1 MAISDT
7 LLSFASGAANVI
19 NKDAESDRDF
29 MRKQRAKIAESRMVR
44 QEKDYDKRKAEWDNA
59 QKYGTDKVGQ
69 YMHAFGIFKDHAQAT
84 KAMNDGIFASTLK
97 GFKNPGQF
105 TPYEVAITDDDVR
118 QAVGDTSIAG
128 KIMGRFGKVKTRRST
143 QRSDQSSIQTAQS
156 AELAVIARQAAGV
169 TDPTDLSPVDQ
180 SLQELGI
187 EPTVA
192 TTTGGAGITGEEGFF
207 ETPRS
212 LDKPQLQYIPAE
224 GKSLMLQWD
233 PAAREYVA
241 GDDTTFKTTEIG
253 KVPEADKRK
262 FDRLSH
268 LRNIEKRTPREE
280 EEHNFLINDV
290 APWKF
295 NTIDIAGGGTR
306 TELFRV
312 DPLTNERVTIA
323 VAGKSTGDP
332 ITVSTADLQI
342 ASDFTEFQVTAS
354 LFGDNIVNGVN
365 SLGANDK
372 QGYFNVLATRA
383 KEYLAGTNPPPQT
396 QAYRLALQDLDTAF
410 TTSPTSFLGVST
422 GTNTVFDMAAAFDV
436 LETPLSNRTGLL
448 EQPKDSTVNT
458 LTTPTTRQEK
468 EARLLQLQQQQAQQ
482 Q

>member
-7 LLSFASGAANVI
+7 LLSFASGAADVI

-44 QEKDYDKRKAEWDNA
+44 QEKDYDKRKTEWDNA

-105 TPYEVAITDDDVR
+105 TPYEVAITNDDVL
-118 QAVGDTSIAG
+118 QSVGDTSIAG
-128 KIMGRFGKVKTRRST
+128 KIMGRFGKVKTRRAE
-143 QRSDQSSIQTAQS
+143 QRSDQAVVNNASD

-192 TTTGGAGITGEEGFF
+192 TTTGAGITGEEGFF

-212 LDKPQLQYIPAE
+212 LEKPQLQYIPAE
-224 GKSLMLQWD
+224 GKSMMLQWD

-241 GDDTTFKTTEIG
+241 GDDTVFKATEIG

-262 FDRLSH
+262 FDRLSN

-295 NTIDIAGGGTR
+295 NTVDIPGGGTR

-332 ITVSTADLQI
+332 ITISTADLQFSSNYI
-342 ASDFTEFQVTAS
+342 KFNVSSNTFN
-354 LFGDNIVNGVN
+354 DNIVAGIGNL
-365 SLGANDK
+365 SDDDL
-372 QGYFNVLATRA
+372 QGLHNVLSTRA
-383 KEYLAGTNPPPQT
+383 KEYLAGTNPPSQVL
-396 QAYRLALQDLDTAF
+396 AYELALKDLNASF
-410 TTSPTSFLGVST
+410 TTSPTSFLGFST
-422 GTNTVFDMAAAFDV
+422 GSNTTFDMKAAFDV
-436 LETPLSNRTGLL
+436 LETPLVTRSGLM
-448 EQPKDSTVNT
+448 EEPKDSTVNT
-458 LTTPTTRQEK
+458 LNKPTTRQEK